1 MVDHCCFGFK
11 GNVGSMEQST
21 DKLLTIEGFFS
32 QSPFFHFFVC
42 VYICV
47 LGGGGGGGGVL
58 SVKNIIYFRFSQLFI
73 KKGFFFFFFVL
84 RIYNRYSIHGIYLKM
99 VVQVQLFFI

>member
-42 VYICV
+42 VCIYVCW
-47 LGGGGGGGGVL
+47 GGVL

-73 KKGFFFFFFVL
+73 KKGFFFFCTKNIL
-84 RIYNRYSIHGIYLKM
+84 
-99 VVQVQLFFI
+99 